1 VRRSAALLLSGL
13 VVFGLAACE
22 STQEKSR
29 RLGKDA
35 GKLKQQ
41 RGLAIAEPSTD
52 VKVGQTAVVYDPEYG
67 AAAIVELRNV
77 TKQAQ
82 FGVPVL
88 IDVADARGRSV
99 FKNNTPG
106 LDPSLTGTSFLGP
119 GQDMLWVNDQ
129 IQPVAPPKAVKV
141 VVGAARGKPV
151 AKAPELFVSN
161 AKLEQD
167 PVSGIAATG
176 YVKNRS
182 TIDQRN
188 VTVYGV
194 ARKGGRIVAAGRSG
208 IKRIRAGRRGRF
220 KIFWIGDPRGAQLEI
235 SAPPTTFA

>member
-1 VRRSAALLLSGL
+1 
-13 VVFGLAACE
+13 
-22 STQEKSR
+22 
-29 RLGKDA
+29 
-35 GKLKQQ
+35 
-41 RGLAIAEPSTD
+41 
-52 VKVGQTAVVYDPEYG
+52 
-67 AAAIVELRNV
+67 
-77 TKQAQ
+77 
-82 FGVPVL
+82 
-88 IDVADARGRSV
+88 
-99 FKNNTPG
+99 
-106 LDPSLTGTSFLGP
+106 
-119 GQDMLWVNDQ
+119 MLWVNDQ